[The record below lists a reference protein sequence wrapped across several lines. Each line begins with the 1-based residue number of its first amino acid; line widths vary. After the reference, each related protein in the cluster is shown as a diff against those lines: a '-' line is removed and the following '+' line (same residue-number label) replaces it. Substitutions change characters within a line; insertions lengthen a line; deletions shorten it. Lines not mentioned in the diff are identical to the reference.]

1 MMREGFISALRV
13 ELQGAPPAM
22 VQEIVA
28 DYEAHFSDG
37 VAAGRSEADVAAA
50 LGDPRRLARELRAEA
65 GMKRWEAERS
75 PANAAGAIIALIGLG
90 AIDIMFLLPF
100 LMGVIGVLLGCFV
113 GVIVM
118 FVAGGAMFAMGPFSG
133 ASGGPFA
140 NALVGL
146 GVMALAAAGSAVL
159 GIFSILLTNAI
170 VWFGRLHFRLL
181 KPAIGQT
188 GGEP

>member
-13 ELQGAPPAM
+13 GLQGAPPAM

>member
-1 MMREGFISALRV
+1 
-13 ELQGAPPAM
+13 
-22 VQEIVA
+22 
-28 DYEAHFSDG
+28 
-37 VAAGRSEADVAAA
+37 
-50 LGDPRRLARELRAEA
+50 
-65 GMKRWEAERS
+65 
-75 PANAAGAIIALIGLG
+75 
-90 AIDIMFLLPF
+90 
-100 LMGVIGVLLGCFV
+100 VIGVLLGCFV

>member
-1 MMREGFISALRV
+1 MTREGFISALRAG
-13 ELQGAPPAM
+13 LQGAPPAL
-22 VQEIVA
+22 VEEIIA

-37 VAAGRSEADVAAA
+37 VAAGRSEADVATA

-75 PANAAGAIIALIGLG
+75 PANAASAIIALIGLG

-113 GVIVM
+113 GAIAM

-133 ASGGPFA
+133 APGGPFA

-146 GVMALAAAGSAVL
+146 GIMALAAAGSAAL

-181 KPAIGQT
+181 KPALGQT